1 MDKVGINSKRAGWFF
16 VSVVALV
23 VPVSIY
29 LLLDFFYGGDES
41 EVQTYGVWL
50 TILAAVN
57 SVALLVSA
65 IAAYKLKGRK
75 RLVPLGGI
83 FVLIVILCISI
94 LGAALGGFAESH

>member
-1 MDKVGINSKRAGWFF
+1 MDKAGMNSKRVGWLF
-16 VSVVALV
+16 VSLAALV

-29 LLLDFFYGGDES
+29 LVLDFFYGGNES

-50 TILAAVN
+50 VVLAVVS

-75 RLVPLGGI
+75 RLVPLGGML
-83 FVLIVILCISI
+83 VLVVVLCVSI